1 MKFLFV
7 QTVWA
12 RRVRTATRPAINMP
26 DPRLDVHNSL
36 AGKLGLE
43 KRRIMKFP
51 RVRGGGRRSAL
62 RSLGELLFVV
72 EKPQARE
79 DDLSY

>member
-7 QTVWA
+7 QTVRA
-12 RRVRTATRPAINMP
+12 RRVRTATRSAINMP

-36 AGKLGLE
+36 ADNLGLE
-43 KRRIMKFP
+43 RRCITKFP
-51 RVRGGGRRSAL
+51 RVRGGGRRLAL
-62 RSLGELLFVV
+62 RSLCELLFVV

-79 DDLSY
+79 DQLSY